1 MAAITTQEELA
12 RDATG
17 AGARMTKAVLKQC
30 AVDNEGYESPELNDN
45 LYLHF
50 KGFRKIENLEEY
62 TELKGLWLEANGLR
76 TIENINHLSKLRCIF
91 LSRNLIETI
100 PPTAFRGVS
109 SLVML
114 DLSENRLTKLE
125 HLADSCPN
133 LETLNVNKN
142 ALPDA
147 ESIKELAVAKLEKF
161 TNRTQRAQGRTS
173 SKRWRRRRSSAAS
186 MRRATRACARFRSG
200 ARSAC
205 A

>member
-76 TIENINHLSKLRCIF
+76 TIENINHLSIRYGTFWDDDDGVPSFSGKEENKDDPQNWNKDVLLKRKMTLKNVERILDWLQILKAIIQETKVLF
-91 LSRNLIETI
+91 SKTSRIVI
-100 PPTAFRGVS
+100 
-109 SLVML
+109 LVQEYQVHL
-114 DLSENRLTKLE
+114 LHHFKNRST
-125 HLADSCPN
+125 
-133 LETLNVNKN
+133 
-142 ALPDA
+142 
-147 ESIKELAVAKLEKF
+147 
-161 TNRTQRAQGRTS
+161 
-173 SKRWRRRRSSAAS
+173 
-186 MRRATRACARFRSG
+186 
-200 ARSAC
+200 
-205 A
+205 

>member
-76 TIENINHLSKLRCIF
+76 CIENINHLSKLRCIF

-100 PPTAFRGVS
+100 PPTAFQGVS

-114 DLSENRLTKLE
+114 DLSENRLTKPNM
-125 HLADSCPN
+125 ADN
-133 LETLNVNKN
+133 Y
-142 ALPDA
+142 
-147 ESIKELAVAKLEKF
+147 
-161 TNRTQRAQGRTS
+161 
-173 SKRWRRRRSSAAS
+173 
-186 MRRATRACARFRSG
+186 
-200 ARSAC
+200 
-205 A
+205 

>member
-12 RDATG
+12 KDAGG
-17 AGARMTKAVLKQC
+17 AGARMTKAVLRQC

-100 PPTAFRGVS
+100 PPTAFQGVS

-125 HLADSCPN
+125 HLAESCPN

-147 ESIKELAVAKLEKF
+147 ASIAELALLPNLKNLQIERNELK
-161 TNRTQRAQGRTS
+161 GEDII
-173 SKRWRRRRSSAAS
+173 AAL
-186 MRRATRACARFRSG
+186 AAPPTLQ
-200 ARSAC
+200 
-205 A
+205 

>member
-17 AGARMTKAVLKQC
+17 AGALHDQGRPQAVRRRQRGLR
-30 AVDNEGYESPELNDN
+30 EPELNDN

-125 HLADSCPN
+125 HLAD
-133 LETLNVNKN
+133 NV
-142 ALPDA
+142 
-147 ESIKELAVAKLEKF
+147 S
-161 TNRTQRAQGRTS
+161 
-173 SKRWRRRRSSAAS
+173 
-186 MRRATRACARFRSG
+186 
-200 ARSAC
+200 
-205 A
+205 